1 MLSTTNQ
8 QDPCKNHNVTW
19 HSWP

>member
-8 QDPCKNHNVTW
+8 QDPGKNHNVTW